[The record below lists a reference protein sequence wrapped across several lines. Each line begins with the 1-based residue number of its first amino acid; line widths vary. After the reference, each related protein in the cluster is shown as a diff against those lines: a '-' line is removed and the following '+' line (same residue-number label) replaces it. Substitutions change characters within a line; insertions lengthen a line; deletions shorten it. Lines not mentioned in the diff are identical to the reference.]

1 MTVRMIPSTCKE
13 CSVRCGSLIYVENEK
28 VLRITGNP
36 EHPGSQGAFCVKGMN
51 APVTARDHPD
61 RPVYPMRRIGNRGE
75 GRWERISWDE
85 TLEEIADRLGKVK
98 RKYGPLSIAGAVSN
112 HFVSRGVAMTQLLRS
127 IGSPNYMIN
136 QDLCQGCRYTA
147 AMLTGVG
154 AQPGN
159 ELPKAR
165 CVLVIGKSPSDSSVV
180 QWMHIKEAKKAGAK
194 IIVVDPRRT
203 PISRMADEWLQ
214 IRPGTD
220 VALALSMI
228 NVMLSENLQDDEFVR
243 DWCTGTER
251 LRERAAQYP
260 PSVASEITG
269 VPAET
274 ITTAART
281 FATTKP
287 GCLILG
293 HGIDAQANGVKTTIG
308 FHALLALTGNLDRE
322 GTNRLA
328 KQQSG
333 FRDYFSVINDPAF
346 RLPAEIKQK
355 IIGGEAYPLW
365 SGPDSWSKSSHNPSL
380 IRAVI
385 TGRPYPVK
393 GLYVSGV
400 NIVCTYPDI
409 QNTITALKTL
419 DLLVVATDHITPTAE
434 LADFVLP
441 KTTLLEEEDV
451 SADQSAPCLG
461 VVQRALPP
469 KGEARSD
476 IEIAAGLTDAL
487 RRQGLLDFDLF
498 PWKSHRGFIDFQLE
512 DTGISF
518 DELCVKGYR
527 PIAMAYEE
535 YRKKGFKTPSKKI
548 DLCPE
553 RLEKIGHDPLPEYTP
568 PAYSQ
573 PPAGFDLVLLTG
585 IRSMAY
591 HHSRFRN
598 HAWARKIQDA
608 PELRI
613 NPKTAER
620 HNIGRDDWVWVS
632 TPGTPGRALL
642 KAWVTDEV
650 PEDVVATGMG
660 WWYPEIKGADHGA
673 LTFNIDVAIPY
684 GPPWD
689 PISGSAEARNTACRI
704 IRAERGEI
712 PRLTG
717 AATFRSSS

>member
-1 MTVRMIPSTCKE
+1 MTAEVIRTTCRE
-13 CSVRCGSLIYVENEK
+13 CSVRCGARVYVDNGR
-28 VLRITGNP
+28 VVRITANP
-36 EHPGSQGAFCVKGMN
+36 DHPGSRGAFCVKGAN
-51 APVTARDHPD
+51 APVAARDHPD
-61 RPVYPMRRIGNRGE
+61 RPLHPMRRAGNRGD
-75 GRWERISWDE
+75 GKWRRISW
-85 TLEEIADRLGKVK
+85 EEAFDAIADGIGKVK
-98 RKYGPLSIAGAVSN
+98 AEYGATAVAGAVSN

-147 AMLTGVG
+147 GMLTGAG
-154 AQPGN
+154 AQPGS

-165 CVLVIGKSPSDSSVV
+165 CILVIGKSPSDSSVV
-180 QWMHIKEAKKAGAK
+180 QWMDIKKARKAGAQ

-203 PISRMADEWLQ
+203 QIARIADQWLQ
-214 IRPGTD
+214 LKPGTD
-220 VALALSMI
+220 AALALSMI
-228 NVMLSENLQDDEFVR
+228 NVIFSEGLQDHEFVR
-243 DWCTGTER
+243 DWCTGTGR
-251 LRERAAQYP
+251 LRDRAAQYS
-260 PSVASEITG
+260 PSVGSAITG

-274 ITTAART
+274 VKKAART
-281 FATTKP
+281 FAKTKP

-322 GTNRLA
+322 GTNRLPR
-328 KQQSG
+328 QQSG
-333 FRDYFSVINDPAF
+333 FRDYFSIINDPAF
-346 RLPAEIKQK
+346 RLPEHIERK
-355 IIGGEAYPLW
+355 IIGGEQYPLW
-365 SGPDSWSKSSHNPSL
+365 SGPNSWSKSSHNPSL

-385 TGRPYPVK
+385 TGHPYPVK

-409 QNTITALKTL
+409 QNTIAALRAL

-451 SADQSAPCLG
+451 SVDQSAPYLA

-469 KGEARSD
+469 KGEAKSD
-476 IEIAAGLTDAL
+476 IDIAAGLVDAL
-487 RRQGLLDFDLF
+487 RGKGLLDFELF
-498 PWKSHRGFIDFQLE
+498 PWKSNRDFIDYQLK
-512 DTGISF
+512 DAGVTF

-527 PIAMAYEE
+527 PIAMGYEE
-535 YRKKGFKTPSKKI
+535 YRKKGFRTPGKKI

-553 RLEKIGHDPLPEYTP
+553 RLEKIGQDPLPEHVP
-568 PAYSQ
+568 PGYSQ
-573 PPAGFDLVLLTG
+573 PPVGYDLVLLTG

-613 NPKTAER
+613 NPRAAER
-620 HNIGRDDWVWVS
+620 RNIRQDDWVWVS
-632 TPGTPGRALL
+632 TPGAPGRALL
-642 KAWVTDEV
+642 KAWITEDVA
-650 PEDVVATGMG
+650 EDVVATGMG

-704 IRAERGEI
+704 ARAEPGEI
-712 PRLTG
+712 SGIPGL
-717 AATFRSSS
+717 AN

>member
-1 MTVRMIPSTCKE
+1 MATKVIPSTCKE
-13 CSVRCGSLIYVENEK
+13 CSVRCGALIYVEDDR
-28 VLRITGNP
+28 VVRITGNP
-36 EHPGSQGAFCVKGMN
+36 DHPGSRGAFCVKGMN
-51 APVTARDHPD
+51 APIAAREHPD
-61 RPVYPMRRIGNRGE
+61 RPLYPVCRTGGRGA
-75 GRWERISWDE
+75 GKWRRISWDE
-85 TLEEIADRLGKVK
+85 AFDAIAEKIGSIKSE
-98 RKYGPLSIAGAVSN
+98 YGATAIAGAVSN

-180 QWMHIKEAKKAGAK
+180 QWMHIKQAKKAGAQ

-203 PISRMADEWLQ
+203 QIARMADQWLQ
-214 IRPGTD
+214 IKPGTD

-228 NVMLSENLQDDEFVR
+228 NVIFSEDLQDHEFVG
-243 DWCTGTER
+243 DWCTGAER

-260 PSVASEITG
+260 PSVGSAITG

-274 ITTAART
+274 IANAART
-281 FATTKP
+281 FATRKP

-322 GTNRLA
+322 GTNRLSR
-328 KQQSG
+328 QQNG
-333 FRDYFSVINDPAF
+333 FRDYFSIINDPAF
-346 RLPAEIKQK
+346 RLPEEIERT
-355 IIGGEAYPLW
+355 IIGGEQFPLW

-380 IRAVI
+380 IRAVM
-385 TGRPYPVK
+385 TGHPYPVK

-409 QNTITALKTL
+409 QNTIAALKKL
-419 DLLVVATDHITPTAE
+419 DMLVVATDHITPTAE
-434 LADFVLP
+434 FADFVLP

-451 SADQSAPCLG
+451 SVDQGGPCLS
-461 VVQRALPP
+461 VVQRVLPAM
-469 KGEARSD
+469 GEAKSD
-476 IEIAAGLTDAL
+476 IEIAAGLVKAL
-487 RRQGLLDFDLF
+487 RSKGLLDLDVF
-498 PWKSHRGFIDFQLE
+498 PWSNHRDFIDFQLG

-518 DELCVKGYR
+518 DELCLKGYQ
-527 PIAMAYEE
+527 PIDMAYEE
-535 YRKKGFKTPSKKI
+535 YRKKGFKTVSKKI
-548 DLCPE
+548 ELCPE
-553 RLEKIGHDPLPEYTP
+553 RLEKIGQDPLPEYIP

-613 NPKTAER
+613 NLKTAER
-620 HNIGRDDWVWVS
+620 HNIGTDDWVWIS
-632 TPGTPGRALL
+632 TPGTSGRALL
-642 KAWVTDEV
+642 KAWITDEV
-650 PEDVVATGMG
+650 PEGVVATGMG

-704 IRAERGEI
+704 TRAEPGEI
-712 PRLTG
+712 SRPTG
-717 AATFRSSS
+717 VAN

>member
-1 MTVRMIPSTCKE
+1 MMTKVIPSTCRE
-13 CSVRCGSLIYVENEK
+13 CSVRCGALIYVDNDR
-28 VLRITGNP
+28 VVRLTGNP
-36 EHPGSQGAFCVKGMN
+36 DHPGSRGAFCVKGVN
-51 APVTARDHPD
+51 APVAARDHAD
-61 RPVYPMRRIGNRGE
+61 RPLHPVRRAGNRGGGKWRRITWDE
-75 GRWERISWDE
+75 AFDAISERIGAIKSE
-85 TLEEIADRLGKVK
+85 
-98 RKYGPLSIAGAVSN
+98 YGATAIAGAVSN

-154 AQPGN
+154 AQPGS

-165 CVLVIGKSPSDSSVV
+165 CILVIGKSPSDSSVV
-180 QWMHIKEAKKAGAK
+180 QWMHVKKARKAGAT

-203 PISRMADEWLQ
+203 QIARMADRWL
-214 IRPGTD
+214 RLKPGTD
-220 VALALSMI
+220 AALALSMI
-228 NVMLSENLQDDEFVR
+228 HVIFSENLQDHEFVGN
-243 DWCTGTER
+243 WCTGTER

-260 PSVASEITG
+260 PSVGSAITG
-269 VPAET
+269 VPAEV
-274 ITTAART
+274 ITEAART
-281 FATTKP
+281 FATMKP

-293 HGIDAQANGVKTTIG
+293 HGIDAQANGVKTTMG

-322 GTNRLA
+322 GTNRLP
-328 KQQSG
+328 KQQGG
-333 FRDYFSVINDPAF
+333 FRDYFGIINDPAF
-346 RLPAEIKQK
+346 RLPEDIERR
-355 IIGGEAYPLW
+355 IIGGEQYPLW

-380 IRAVI
+380 LRAVM
-385 TGRPYPVK
+385 TGHPYPVR

-409 QNTITALKTL
+409 QNTIAALKKL

-451 SADQSAPCLG
+451 SVDQSAPCLA

-469 KGEARSD
+469 RGEARSD
-476 IEIAAGLTDAL
+476 IDIAAGLVAAL
-487 RRQGLLDFDLF
+487 RRKGLMDFDLF
-498 PWKSHRGFIDFQLE
+498 PWKSHRDFIDFQLK
-512 DTGISF
+512 DTGVSF

-527 PIAMAYEE
+527 PIVAGYEE
-535 YRKKGFKTPSKKI
+535 YRKKGFRTPSKKI

-553 RLEKIGHDPLPEYTP
+553 RLEKIGLDPLPEHVA

-598 HAWARKIQDA
+598 HAWARKLQDA

-613 NPKTAER
+613 HPKTAGR
-620 HNIGRDDWVWVS
+620 HHIGRDDWVWVS
-632 TPGTPGRALL
+632 TPGAPGRALL
-642 KAWVTDEV
+642 KAWITEEV

-660 WWYPEIKGADHGA
+660 WWYPEINGPDHGA

-704 IRAERGEI
+704 TRAEPGDV
-712 PRLTG
+712 PRMPG
-717 AATFRSSS
+717 IAG